1 MAKHWMNLIDQQREN
16 SEFKRWFKRGDT
28 IEKRYRDERNRVDEE
43 GQRRYNS
50 LWSNT
55 EILRPALFG
64 RTPIPVVERRFK
76 DKDPVGR
83 NAASML
89 ERALRNEIE
98 INGFHM
104 SMLQAVDDYL
114 LPGRGTVWV
123 RYEPEI
129 EEGVSLP
136 PDSETDF
143 RDSSGRIDNQQQN
156 AWAGDETGED
166 RDREPD
172 EIRRKRPS
180 LDEDGHPAM
189 PPKMDAEERKL
200 HSTGDRIVR

>member
-89 ERALRNEIE
+89 ERALRNE
-98 INGFHM
+98 
-104 SMLQAVDDYL
+104 
-114 LPGRGTVWV
+114 
-123 RYEPEI
+123 PEI